1 MRRSRADRTRGT
13 VSGMQIRAARL
24 DDVDTLAQLWN
35 DGWRDVHVALVP
47 PELTA
52 LRTPESF
59 RERLRV
65 RLADTFVA
73 ESDGTTIAFFM
84 LKDAELYQFYVS
96 APARGTG
103 VAATLMAAAEDRM
116 RDRGIAVAHLGCA
129 IGNDRAARFYEK
141 AGWQR
146 TGVVADMV
154 ETSGGPF
161 RLEVW
166 RYEKPLSAAASSRR
180 ASPSSPA

>member
-1 MRRSRADRTRGT
+1 
-13 VSGMQIRAARL
+13 MQVRAARPE
-24 DDVDTLAQLWN
+24 DVEALARLWT

-52 LRTPESF
+52 LRTPQSF
-59 RERLRV
+59 RA
-65 RLADTFVA
+65 RLAARLGDTFVA
-73 ESDGTTIAFFM
+73 EADGVAIAFFM

-103 VAATLMAAAEDRM
+103 VAAPLMTAAEDRL
-116 RDRGIAVAHLGCA
+116 RERGIAVAHLGCA

-146 TGVVADMV
+146 TGIVADMV
-154 ETSGGPF
+154 ETSAGPF

-166 RYEKPLSAAASSRR
+166 RYEKAL
-180 ASPSSPA
+180 